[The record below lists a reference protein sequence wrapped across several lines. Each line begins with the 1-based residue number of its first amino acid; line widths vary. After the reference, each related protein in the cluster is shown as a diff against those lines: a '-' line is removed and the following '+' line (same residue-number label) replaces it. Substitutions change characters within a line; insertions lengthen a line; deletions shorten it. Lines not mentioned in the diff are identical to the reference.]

1 VRALPT
7 GETPPC
13 QEVFVHNS
21 HLYRRESRRVSRRGK
36 QRRSK
41 NDAVVC
47 CDIKSTL

>member
-7 GETPPC
+7 RETPPY
-13 QEVFVHNS
+13 QEAFVHNS
-21 HLYRRESRRVSRRGK
+21 HLYWRESRRISRHGK

-41 NDAVVC
+41 SDAVVC